1 MKYPQTKILFIA
13 TVIILLVSNTSF
25 GQKDIRIKRRNFKIE
40 NKEGFKEAW
49 KHRRKA
55 DRHFE
60 EGVGFFDKALKHYK
74 IAYNYNSENPALN
87 YKMGVC
93 YLVLRDN
100 EKAIEAFNKALSSEE
115 LVAADIFYLLGR
127 AYHLNYQFEEAT
139 EYYRKC
145 LEVDILNELEET
157 KKEINVYI
165 RQCQSGIELMN
176 NPVRVNVNNMG
187 TNINSKYDDYGPVIH
202 PNDSILYFTSRR
214 KNEKNDE
221 RWVVDNRFYS
231 DIYKSEL
238 KDGKWQ
244 KASVL
249 PRRIYSRHNDAILEV
264 TEDPDRLYIYRG
276 DKKGGDIYYYE
287 MKRGKWR
294 GPKKFSSN
302 INTRDKETAISFTE
316 DKRTVFFVSDYE
328 EQTLGKKDVFMA
340 NKNNKG
346 KWEEIYNLGGIVNS
360 WLNEE
365 GVYISTLEDRLYFSS
380 EGQSSMGGYDIFY
393 TERDVDGNWE
403 EPVNLGY
410 PVNTPYDDVLFQMS
424 NKTDKKGYFSSIRED
439 THGKKD
445 LYEVIFLGEE
455 KDYFVFFGQDSLAW
469 TMEPKEELF
478 YKTPEK
484 LAIDTTIYLVGNVLD
499 KNSKEGVKGRLQIID
514 NEKNKVIATYL
525 SDTLG
530 NYKIRLAEKKKYGVE
545 ITAKDYLF
553 FAEEINMNQMEIK
566 NDSIHKNF
574 LLDKVEVGKKV
585 VLENIYFETG
595 SDKLKPESYAELDRV
610 VKLLENNASIKLEI
624 SGHTDNV
631 GSYIANKR
639 LSKSR
644 AKSVVDYLVGHGIS
658 KSRLTFEGY
667 SFTRPIAPNDTPEG
681 RRRNRRVEF
690 EILEK

>member
-1 MKYPQTKILFIA
+1 MKYHQAKILFIA

-60 EGVGFFDKALKHYK
+60 EGVGFFDEALKHYK

-115 LVAADIFYLLGR
+115 LVATDIFYLLGR

-187 TNINSKYDDYGPVIH
+187 PNINSKYDDYGPVIH

-221 RWVVDNRFYS
+221 RWEVDNRFYS

-249 PRRIYSRHNDAILEV
+249 PRRIYSKHNDAIIEV

-316 DKRTVFFVSDYE
+316 DKRTLFFVSDYE
-328 EQTLGKKDVFMA
+328 EQTLGKKDIFMA

-478 YKTPEK
+478 YKAPEK

-499 KNSKEGVKGRLQIID
+499 KKSKEGVKGRIQIID

-530 NYKIRLAEKKKYGVE
+530 NYEIRLAEKKKYGVE

-553 FAEEINMNQMEIK
+553 FAEEINMNQMEIN
-566 NDSIHKNF
+566 NDSINKNF

-639 LSKSR
+639 LSKAR